1 VGRLIAGS
9 IVVALVSWIWSV
21 LFYVVSP
28 IPYYTVSQTRGDRAA
43 GQALLEHFP
52 VSGTYI
58 LPDRKTDRDTRLDM
72 RNHGPVAT
80 VYIKR
85 EGAPFSSPWKVIV
98 GTLQGVGIGFLL
110 GLAMRWLARIE
121 PDFNTRVGIAAIF
134 GLSYTIYPRV
144 ADIIWSD
151 FPQGYQWMM
160 IFSDG
165 VSWLL
170 MAAVMAWFTRPAAS
184 VLATP
189 NQNRS

>member
-1 VGRLIAGS
+1 MGS
-9 IVVALVSWIWSV
+9 LVVALVSWIWSV

-28 IPYYTVSQTRGDRAA
+28 VPYYTVSQTGNDRAA

-58 LPDRKTDRDTRLDM
+58 LPDRKTDRETRLEM
-72 RNHGPVAT
+72 RSHGPVAT
-80 VYIKR
+80 IYLKR

-98 GTLQGVGIGFLL
+98 GTLQGLAIGFLL
-110 GLAMRWLARIE
+110 GLGLRWLARIE
-121 PDFNTRVGIAAIF
+121 PDVRSRIGIAAIF

-151 FPQGYQWMM
+151 FPPGYQWMM

-170 MAAVMAWFTRPAAS
+170 MATVMAWFTRP
-184 VLATP
+184 LARTAP
-189 NQNRS
+189 NQAIAG